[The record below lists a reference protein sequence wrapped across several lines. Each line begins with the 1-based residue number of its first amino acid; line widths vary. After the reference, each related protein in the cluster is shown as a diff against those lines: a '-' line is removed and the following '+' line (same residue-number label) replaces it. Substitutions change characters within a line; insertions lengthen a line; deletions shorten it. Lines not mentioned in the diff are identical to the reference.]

1 MFKFLKRAFVNNDKK
16 KDEIVLSDIYQ
27 QNSIDFLPNLTGR
40 KRKIIINIL
49 SIFVISTTFFLKY
62 VLCF

>member
-27 QNSIDFLPNLTGR
+27 QNIIDFLPNLTGR
-40 KRKIIINIL
+40 KEK
-49 SIFVISTTFFLKY
+49 
-62 VLCF
+62 

>member
-1 MFKFLKRAFVNNDKK
+1 MFNVLKFFKRAFVNKDKK

-27 QNSIDFLPNLTGR
+27 QSSIDFLPNFTGR

-49 SIFVISTTFFLKY
+49 GIFVISTIFS
-62 VLCF
+62 

>member
-27 QNSIDFLPNLTGR
+27 QNSIDF
-40 KRKIIINIL
+40 
-49 SIFVISTTFFLKY
+49 F
-62 VLCF
+62 

>member
-16 KDEIVLSDIYQ
+16 KDEIILSDIYQ
-27 QNSIDFLPNLTGR
+27 QSSIDFLPNLTGR

-49 SIFVISTTFFLKY
+49 GVFLISTIFF
-62 VLCF
+62 